1 MVNWVCGLRMVVKGL
16 IWVEM
21 VVISGGD
28 SWLDLVE
35 LVVTIIDRRHLYY
48 SYKNVNIFIYI

>member
-1 MVNWVCGLRMVVKGL
+1 MVNWICGLRMVVKGL

-35 LVVTIIDRRHLYY
+35 TVVTSIDWRHLYY
-48 SYKNVNIFIYI
+48 SNKKVNI